1 MIAWWCATTA
11 FWGAAA
17 VLGAL
22 LAFDIYT
29 SRRPRPSSPTSISR
43 RPTTRRRRPSAAPS
57 RGESPAGQ
65 ADEPVEAD
73 LLTG

>member
-1 MIAWWCATTA
+1 MIAWWCASTA

-22 LAFDIYT
+22 LAFDVYS
-29 SRRPRPSSPTSISR
+29 SRRARPSSPISIKR
-43 RPTTRRRRPSAAPS
+43 RPITRRRRPLPAPS
-57 RGESPAGQ
+57 RSES
-65 ADEPVEAD
+65 DEPVEAD